1 MLADVAAAMRQDG
14 AMSDSSLI
22 TTSQQVRSGERSAV
36 AVVAE
41 ALAAIDA
48 QNPRVNAFVA
58 VQGERALADAAAL
71 DGLIANGG
79 LVGPLA
85 GVPLGVKDTED
96 TVGYPTTFGSR
107 LWSDAPIATGD
118 SVLVR
123 RLKAAGCIVVGKTNT
138 PELAAKGVTDNPLF
152 GATRN
157 PFNLDLTSGG
167 SSGGSAV
174 AVATGMVP
182 VATGSDGGGSIRIP
196 AAACGLPGFKPSLGR
211 VPDGGPQPVDWLDLT
226 CRGVLTR
233 TVDELIAVLDVIVGA
248 EPTDLRSLPTP
259 TTPWTRAVGE
269 RAMPTRVAW
278 SPTLG
283 YADVDPA
290 VIAACEVTVQQLA
303 SDGIEIV
310 EMPTVFDID
319 PVMDWITLVASYL
332 KRSVGNHDRSE
343 MDPMVASYVGMAD
356 GITAQQMV
364 LAEDACHYLNLRLVE
379 LFSTCDLL
387 LTPTLACDPVNVNG
401 SDVNFVRATYPFN
414 LTRSP
419 AGTMPVG
426 KSPAGMPVG
435 LQIIGPQ
442 HDDVGVLQLM
452 RHLESRR

>member
-1 MLADVAAAMRQDG
+1 
-14 AMSDSSLI
+14 
-22 TTSQQVRSGERSAV
+22 
-36 AVVAE
+36 
-41 ALAAIDA
+41 
-48 QNPRVNAFVA
+48 
-58 VQGERALADAAAL
+58 
-71 DGLIANGG
+71 
-79 LVGPLA
+79 
-85 GVPLGVKDTED
+85 
-96 TVGYPTTFGSR
+96 
-107 LWSDAPIATGD
+107 
-118 SVLVR
+118 
-123 RLKAAGCIVVGKTNT
+123 
-138 PELAAKGVTDNPLF
+138 
-152 GATRN
+152 
-157 PFNLDLTSGG
+157 
-167 SSGGSAV
+167 
-174 AVATGMVP
+174 
-182 VATGSDGGGSIRIP
+182 
-196 AAACGLPGFKPSLGR
+196 
-211 VPDGGPQPVDWLDLT
+211 
-226 CRGVLTR
+226 
-233 TVDELIAVLDVIVGA
+233 
-248 EPTDLRSLPTP
+248 
-259 TTPWTRAVGE
+259 
-269 RAMPTRVAW
+269 
-278 SPTLG
+278 
-283 YADVDPA
+283 

-310 EMPTVFDID
+310 ELPTVFDID